1 MSVDVS
7 VDPPKFKY
15 GEMIR
20 KFATAIREYKKPSMI
35 QWATTQQLVMQMESF

>member
-15 GEMIR
+15 GEMIE
-20 KFATAIREYKKPSMI
+20 KFATAIREYKN
-35 QWATTQQLVMQMESF
+35 LVSSLLFLSLLKLF